1 MAAVRLPP
9 SQSFAEFE
17 ERTNFQRKNPSH
29 FGSIQTSWQR
39 SVPMVLAGKL
49 G

>member
-1 MAAVRLPP
+1 MVAVRLPLP
-9 SQSFAEFE
+9 QSFAEFE
-17 ERTNFQRKNPSH
+17 ERTNFQQRSLSH
-29 FGSIQTSWQR
+29 FGSIQTYWLR